1 MYCST
6 DVLNYDNYDWID
18 PVVAEQTYYCVA
30 FNVLKEEPLVC
41 NPELNLIANGDFEN
55 PEVTDGAKWQTFT
68 SGIDWSVDWVN
79 LTEAIPSLELHR
91 GVNGWLPSAGAQYAE
106 LDGDTEGPGGAQ
118 NGESASVMISQ
129 NIPTIPGKNYKLT
142 FDFSPRPNKDA
153 SENVLGVS
161 WGGVAESPISAA
173 GGSQT
178 NWTPHTFNFTATTS
192 LTTVMFKDLGT
203 SNSEGTF
210 LDNVSL
216 VCQDKQEDPC
226 QYFNQVIYSGTDDQ
240 VDQHSAVATWTHNA
254 WVATSSPAV
263 WIWSDANV
271 LYPTQDE
278 LKVFTKNFVLSGN
291 PTGDALLSIASDNT
305 YKVTINGNI
314 IASTTNESNYSSFTN
329 YVVPAS
335 ALVNGS
341 NSIEI
346 VVHNWALGGGTSE
359 TNPAGVI
366 YALYTNSKQ
375 CPGDEPDDP
384 GTSLVH
390 VTKFLDGK
398 QADGESANDESFNI
412 EVMGSWSGNFYLNS
426 NNSYESNIGQM
437 GENEGYEFTNEDNHI
452 NLFEDTEE
460 SNVVPFGGQCS
471 NGKFKVVGYTYGET
485 LTEALNSSATTT
497 DKAELHDIKNDT
509 YIVVW
514 NETCPDLATVNIC
527 KVDQNDNSLSGWTMM
542 LKGELM
548 QNDLSVP
555 TNTSAGV
562 NSVPLV
568 LGESYIAEA
577 TGTWLNQGG
586 ANPVDTEYSTTDTWA
601 TQMDG
606 YTGYQTDIL
615 ELQINSIFDP
625 NSDWGAYNSAHR
637 YAQSFVSAVNGP
649 ANFRIFDGTGTSQN
663 EGWFGDNSGTLN
675 VDIYEGYAGITG
687 ENGCVTFT
695 DVPFGQYSVDEVAQ
709 DGWTNVSGLG
719 SVVVDEPNETF
730 EVKNSD
736 GTVPPVQCTEG
747 YVKVE
752 NECVLDEGGDDE
764 DDGGEDGPTSETPP
778 PAFTPSGRRHDVS
791 GLFGGG
797 SVLGASTED
806 LICEPY
812 LNEYIRYGANNNPE
826 EVKKL
831 QIFLNQF
838 FELDNP
844 VTGVYGPITFEMVKK
859 FQAHQK
865 DAILLPWTIF
875 GMPTEDPTGYVYK
888 TTKRWINILKCPEM
902 ITTSPF
908 PSLP

>member
-1 MYCST
+1 
-6 DVLNYDNYDWID
+6 
-18 PVVAEQTYYCVA
+18 
-30 FNVLKEEPLVC
+30 
-41 NPELNLIANGDFEN
+41 
-55 PEVTDGAKWQTFT
+55 
-68 SGIDWSVDWVN
+68 
-79 LTEAIPSLELHR
+79 
-91 GVNGWLPSAGAQYAE
+91 
-106 LDGDTEGPGGAQ
+106 
-118 NGESASVMISQ
+118 MISQ
-129 NIPTIPGKNYKLT
+129 DIPTIPGKNYKLT
-142 FDFSPRPNKDA
+142 FDFSPRPNKGVG
-153 SENVLGVS
+153 ENVLGVF
-161 WGGVAESPISAA
+161 WGGEGEDPISAA
-173 GGSQT
+173 GGAQT
-178 NWTPHTFNFTATTS
+178 SWTPYTFNFTATTS

-216 VCQDKQEDPC
+216 ICQNETEPVCTENSVD
-226 QYFNQVIYSGTDDQ
+226 FYSDIDMKVTMINETPLDQ
-240 VDQHSAVATWTHNA
+240 SAVLVTPTDITTLHWTA
-254 WVATSSPAV
+254 DVDGSDTLAK
-263 WIWSDANV
+263 WIWSEDPV
-271 LYPTQDE
+271 TDWTTD
-278 LKVFTKNFVLSGN
+278 KFVTFEKQFVVSGN
-291 PTGDALLSIASDNT
+291 PTAATLDVAVDNSYEVYVNGTLVGSDDAEN
-305 YKVTINGNI
+305 NHQ
-314 IASTTNESNYSSFTN
+314 STTQDQFS
-329 YVVPAS
+329 AS
-335 ALVNGS
+335 VLGALVNG
-341 NSIEI
+341 NNTIKFI
-346 VVHNWALGGGTSE
+346 VKNWALPNYPAVNNPGGLMFKLHVE
-359 TNPAGVI
+359 
-366 YALYTNSKQ
+366 SKS
-375 CPGDEPDDP
+375 CPGDLPDDP
-384 GTSLVH
+384 GTSIVH

-398 QADGESANDESFNI
+398 QAESESANDESFNI

-426 NNSYESNIGQM
+426 ENSYESNIGQV
-437 GENEGYEFTNEDNHI
+437 GETGGFEFTNEDNSI
-452 NLFEDTEE
+452 NLYEDTTE
-460 SNVVPFGGQCS
+460 SNVVPFGGQCQ
-471 NGKFKVVGYTYGET
+471 NGKFRVVGYTYGNS
-485 LTEALNSSATTT
+485 LTEALNSDATTT
-497 DKAELHDIKNDT
+497 DKTELHNIKEDT
-509 YIVVW
+509 HIVVW
-514 NETCPDLATVNIC
+514 NETCPSVATVNIC

-542 LKGELM
+542 LKGELV
-548 QNDLSVP
+548 QDDLSVP

-568 LGESYIAEA
+568 LGESYVAEA

-586 ANPVDTEYSTTDTWA
+586 ANPVDSEYSTTDAWA

-637 YAQSFVSAVNGP
+637 YAQSFIGAVNGP

-663 EGWFGDNSGTLN
+663 EGWFGDNSGNLN

-687 ENGCVTFT
+687 DDGCVTFSN
-695 DVPFGQYSVDEVAQ
+695 VPFGQYSVDEVAQ

-736 GTVPPVQCTEG
+736 GTVPPVQCAEG
-747 YVKVE
+747 YVEVG
-752 NECVLDEGGDDE
+752 NECVLDEEGDG
-764 DDGGEDGPTSETPP
+764 DGEGDTSSTSETPP

-797 SVLGASTED
+797 SVLGASTEN
-806 LICEPY
+806 LVCEPY
-812 LNEYIRYGANNNPE
+812 LNEYIKYGAANNPE